1 MNAPLVWR
9 SLSEQNVY
17 CATDVAGSIVAM
29 ATAIIEMI
37 LGTFMLIQVVYHI
50 STGETIAAAPRRV
63 VAYLVP
69 GAGLEPA
76 RPKLGK
82 GF

>member
-1 MNAPLVWR
+1 MA
-9 SLSEQNVY
+9 
-17 CATDVAGSIVAM
+17 ADVAGSIVAM
-29 ATAIIEMI
+29 ATANIEMI
-37 LGTFMLIQVVYHI
+37 LGTFMLIQLVYHI

-76 RPKLGK
+76 RPKLGR